1 MQLHRGSLWIMSD
14 FDFQKHLYLG
24 TREDRDIAL
33 THEDRL
39 RHLYC
44 VGQTGTGKSTFLLN
58 LIAQDLAMDR
68 GCALLDPHGDLAV
81 AAIEQIPRHRA
92 GHLVYFNPADLSRPI
107 GFNLLA
113 RVPEDLR
120 PLVADGVVSA
130 FRHVWPD
137 FWGPRLE
144 HILANAVRT
153 LMDVPDATLLC
164 LPRLLQDDGYRAKL
178 LPHLTDPVVRAFW
191 TFEYDAYPPRFRE
204 EAIAPVL
211 NKIGQVLRTP
221 AIRNIIAQPKST
233 IDLRFMM
240 DEKRILIAN
249 LSKGAIGEG
258 PSHLLGA
265 LLVTALAQAALSRT
279 DTTERPPFHLYV
291 DEFQNFASESF
302 ALILSEARKYGLPM
316 VLSHQYLEQLPRPLR
331 DAVFGNIGSLAAFR
345 CGAQDAPLLA
355 SQLDLRNPQGLKDL
369 PNFAAWVSLLY
380 DGSPTQAFRLAPYPP
395 PEPANTRIEKMIE
408 NAAMHFGRDRSR
420 VEYRINR
427 FFDLP

>member
-1 MQLHRGSLWIMSD
+1 LLIRAKAMQFHRGSLWVMSD

-24 TREDRDIAL
+24 TRGTRAIAL
-33 THEDRL
+33 AHEDRL

-58 LIAQDLAMDR
+58 LIAQDLALGR

-81 AAIEQIPRHRA
+81 AAIGQVPRRRA
-92 GHLVYFNPADLSRPI
+92 GHLVYFNPADLARPI

-113 RVPEDLR
+113 RVPNDLR

-164 LPRLLQDDGYRAKL
+164 LPRLLQDDGYRSKL
-178 LPHLTDPVVRAFW
+178 LRHLHDPVVRAFW
-191 TFEYDAYPPRFRE
+191 TFEYDAYPARFRE

-265 LLVTALAQAALSRT
+265 LLVTALARLPCHVTTLPSDRRSISMWTSFRISHRKASRSFYRRRANTGFRWCSRT
-279 DTTERPPFHLYV
+279 SIWSNFPANFAMPCSAMSVHSPPFAAARRMLP
-291 DEFQNFASESF
+291 FSPASS
-302 ALILSEARKYGLPM
+302 ISRTRK
-316 VLSHQYLEQLPRPLR
+316 
-331 DAVFGNIGSLAAFR
+331 A
-345 CGAQDAPLLA
+345 
-355 SQLDLRNPQGLKDL
+355 
-369 PNFAAWVSLLY
+369 
-380 DGSPTQAFRLAPYPP
+380 
-395 PEPANTRIEKMIE
+395 
-408 NAAMHFGRDRSR
+408 
-420 VEYRINR
+420 
-427 FFDLP
+427 